1 MNRVEAFEE
10 DQRYRAEWL
19 GNLHF
24 DNLIWHQSMV
34 SIQHLETHRQ
44 AHLSDPDDA
53 IYWRLLLRGIADLD
67 VVERPNDA
75 STRAIWYSAVMS
87 DRLWAMVQGERVR
100 VRGLLDYCL
109 SNSNHPI

>member
-24 DNLIWHQSMV
+24 DDLIWHQSMV
-34 SIQHLETHRQ
+34 SICRLETHRQ

-53 IYWRLLLRGIADLD
+53 IYWRLLLQGIADLD
-67 VVERPNDA
+67 SVEKPNDTL
-75 STRAIWYSAVMS
+75 TRAIRYSAVMS

-100 VRGLLDYCL
+100 VCGLLDYYL
-109 SNSNHPI
+109 SHSNHPI